1 MQREEGLMSMSP
13 YPPETTRGNDV
24 EVSTLL
30 VAARAVLENTRF
42 TDAAR
47 SILELTRETLGAEA
61 GFVAIRAKEGGDFD
75 VVIVDPDI
83 ADRERAASMPA
94 WLDRLVARTS
104 KTGHAGYTNLLPG
117 NPATASS
124 HPGLPVATN
133 ALLAPVILDESAEG
147 FLCVMNKAAGFAA
160 ADSRRAELFAGLAA
174 VALRHSRAVNGLES
188 SRRSLE
194 MEVHESAAHL
204 RQSEATFRTLV
215 ENLPDIIARFDT
227 NLRHIYVSP
236 TINLVTGRPAEEF
249 LGRTNLESGIP
260 TDVTRRWDAALQR
273 VLATGRPETLEFE
286 FPGPAESRY
295 FDCRI
300 VPERGP
306 GGAIESL
313 LSVARDVTDRW
324 LAHEAEKRARAV
336 SDALRETT
344 VLLTRSLD
352 RESVLSTLLDCL
364 RRLVPF
370 DRARVMLLE
379 KESRVSVRAIFDG
392 DRVIPQTPEARAVFD
407 STAHPIVCSILTNGE
422 PVLVPDIRNHPDW
435 SLPTDQTSEISWMGI
450 PLFSRGDVTGLF
462 SLSKG
467 EPDFFKEEHVRLAE
481 AMASQA
487 SVAVENS
494 VLFEQMQTSTLRMQ
508 ALSRRLVDVQEDER
522 RHIARELHDEAG
534 QALVSLRYGLRLLE
548 REIDK
553 GGSITDKVADLVQR
567 TDAVIDGLHRLAADL
582 RPAVLTHL
590 GLEAVLRQY
599 SRSAAAESGL
609 DIHFKARG
617 LYGERFSPSL
627 ETAIYRVVQ
636 EAITNV
642 VRHARAT
649 RVDILAERVGERVV
663 TVVEDDGVGFEP
675 THIEHGNHFGL
686 IGMKERVAALGGT
699 LVVESRPGNGTTIV
713 AEVPF
718 DNPNSDR

>member
-1 MQREEGLMSMSP
+1 MSPGQREP
-13 YPPETTRGNDV
+13 TRGYDS

-30 VAARAVLENTRF
+30 AAARAVLENSRF

-47 SILELTRETLGAEA
+47 SVLALTRETLVAEA
-61 GFVAIRAKEGGDFD
+61 GFVAIRAKEGESFE
-75 VVIVDPDI
+75 VALVDP
-83 ADRERAASMPA
+83 ARRDREPAASMPA
-94 WLDRLVARTS
+94 SLDRLVARTS
-104 KTGHAGYTNLLPG
+104 KTRRAAYTNVLPGTPETVPHAGLP
-117 NPATASS
+117 A
-124 HPGLPVATN
+124 ATN
-133 ALLAPVILDESAEG
+133 ALLAPIILDDSAEG
-147 FLCVMNKAAGFAA
+147 FLCVMNKAGGFTA
-160 ADSRRAELFAGLAA
+160 ADSRRAEVFAELAA
-174 VALRHSRAVNGLES
+174 VALHNSRAVNGLER
-188 SRRSLE
+188 SRRALE
-194 MEVHESAAHL
+194 MEAHESAAHL
-204 RQSEATFRTLV
+204 RQSEGTFRTLV

-249 LGRTNLESGIP
+249 LGRTNKESGIP

-286 FPGPAESRY
+286 FPGPAETRY

-300 VPERGP
+300 VAERGP
-306 GGAIESL
+306 GGAIQSV

-324 LAHEAEKRARAV
+324 LAHEAEKRARATA
-336 SDALRETT
+336 DALRETT

-352 RESVLSTLLDCL
+352 RENVLSTLLDCL

-379 KESRVSVRAIFDG
+379 KESRVSIRAIFDG
-392 DRVIPQTPEARAVFD
+392 DRVVPMASEGRTEFD
-407 STAHPIVCSILTNGE
+407 STEHPIVRSILTSGT
-422 PVLVPDIRNHPDW
+422 PVLVPDIRNHPGW
-435 SLPTDQTSEISWMGI
+435 SLPTDQMSEISWMGI

-462 SLSKG
+462 SLSKS

-494 VLFEQMQTSTLRMQ
+494 VLFAQMQATTLRMQ
-508 ALSRRLVDVQEDER
+508 ALSRRLVEVQEDER

-548 REIDK
+548 REIDQ
-553 GGSITDKVADLVQR
+553 GRSITDQVADLVQR

-582 RPAVLTHL
+582 RPAILTHL

-609 DIHFKARG
+609 AVHFKARG
-617 LYGERFSPSL
+617 FSEERFSPAL
-627 ETAIYRVVQ
+627 ETTIYRVVQ
-636 EAITNV
+636 EAMANV
-642 VRHARAT
+642 VRHANAT
-649 RVDILAERVGERVV
+649 RVDILAERIGDRVV
-663 TVVEDDGVGFEP
+663 AMVEDDGVGFEP
-675 THIEHGNHFGL
+675 ELVKHGDHFGL
-686 IGMKERVAALGGT
+686 LGMRERVAALGGT

-713 AEVPF
+713 AEVPV
-718 DNPNSDR
+718 DDPNTDR